1 VLFHWHCPQGLCKF
15 TIFQNLK
22 LGWILFLVIEKK
34 LGQYLCM
41 ERQKAFMLLE
51 IRIQTQATLVLIG
64 FLMELHG
71 QDIQMDDSL
80 MDVTKLIT
88 LVCFVALNLHS

>member
-1 VLFHWHCPQGLCKF
+1 
-15 TIFQNLK
+15 
-22 LGWILFLVIEKK
+22 
-34 LGQYLCM
+34 
-41 ERQKAFMLLE
+41 MLLE

-64 FLMELHG
+64 ILMELHG
-71 QDIQMDDSL
+71 QDIHMDDSQ

>member
-1 VLFHWHCPQGLCKF
+1 LSPRIVQVH
-15 TIFQNLK
+15 NLSK
-22 LGWILFLVIEKK
+22 SEIGFDLISGDLKKK

-88 LVCFVALNLHS
+88 LVCFVALDLHS